1 MPDKKIYRIDEN
13 ALREKLTNY
22 SVSFNADSLRFL
34 ENEVAQVKTHNPIE
48 LPKTK
53 KIVQFIGIPV
63 VLAVLGCSAYFG
75 FNYIKN
81 LPTAAPKK
89 DSITVVKPIV
99 IPKVE
104 VKKETPKPVNTAS
117 IVAAPEVKKQDTILP
132 VAVQSVKIKEKK
144 SSTEQIK
151 TVKKDTTQISKAEKT
166 KLDTLEK
173 KNKADTSSI
182 SKNKDPLIKKK
193 KKKRKNTLDATDD
206 IRKSQPNSADDDVIV
221 PDNNPQ

>member
-48 LPKTK
+48 LPETK

-63 VLAVLGCSAYFG
+63 AIAVLGFAAYFG

-81 LPTAAPKK
+81 LPTTAPKK
-89 DSITVVKPIV
+89 DSIAIVKPIV
-99 IPKVE
+99 APKVE
-104 VKKETPKPVNTAS
+104 VKKETPPPANTSS
-117 IVAAPEVKKQDTILP
+117 IVTIPEAKKQDTIIATITP
-132 VAVQSVKIKEKK
+132 PIKNKEKK
-144 SSTEQIK
+144 SPADQTK
-151 TVKKDTTQISKAEKT
+151 PFKKDTTQVSKIEKT
-166 KLDTLEK
+166 KLDSLDK
-173 KNKADTSSI
+173 KSKQDTSSV
-182 SKNKDPLIKKK
+182 SKNKDTSPKKK

-206 IRKSQPNSADDDVIV
+206 IRKSQPNSADDDVVV